1 MNRRQILAALSA
13 FPLAE
18 VSLAQTAVRCSHAV
32 IGTASVTAFGNVG
45 SRMLDLALFHRTL
58 ESVPQRNEFRDDT
71 PPALILLACLEE
83 HGVTARVHEAALT
96 ARSRGL
102 MPVVIAY
109 ASTQRPQDTAQARLA
124 TEQLGSVAE
133 VMLQVPQQDVC
144 SPMIW
149 EGLTLPFAEDSVFS
163 CAKLLPGLQSPRL
176 CETEAFVGYGHGDTF
191 MDAVHQAVEHPLL
204 GRQKVVHSSG
214 LLALFSQGSYPS
226 DLTMH
231 DLYDAAQCL
240 RALRPGS
247 NRMTVSYRFNQG
259 RKSKASVHLAALY
272 NRQSQSE

>member
-1 MNRRQILAALSA
+1 MNRRHILAALST

-18 VSLAQTAVRCSHAV
+18 GSLAQTAVRCSHGV
-32 IGTASVTAFGNVG
+32 VGTASVTAFGNVG
-45 SRMLDLALFHRTL
+45 SRMLDLAWFHGTL
-58 ESVPQRNEFRDDT
+58 EGDLQRTEFCDDT
-71 PPALILLACLEE
+71 PPALIVLACLEE
-83 HGVTARVHEAALT
+83 HGVATRVHEAVMT
-96 ARSRGL
+96 AKSIGV

-109 ASTQRPQDTAQARLA
+109 ASAQRPQNTRHARLA

-133 VMLQVPQQDVC
+133 VMLRVPQQDVC

-149 EGLTLPFAEDSVFS
+149 EGLTLPFAENSVFS

-176 CETEAFVGYGHGDTF
+176 CGTEAFVGCGHGDTF

-231 DLYDAAQCL
+231 DLHDAAQCL
-240 RALRPGS
+240 RAFRPGS
-247 NRMTVSYRFNQG
+247 NRMTVSYRLNQS
-259 RKSKASVHLAALY
+259 RKSKASVHLVALC
-272 NRQSQSE
+272 NRQVQSA